1 MTLHFKEYFD
11 NLKKFVMEEKG
22 LKEEELNYIFEG
34 DFQKKKIK
42 NEIKLGDL
50 IIKFIEVVPL
60 QIAKIKNYN
69 FKAMSNGENI
79 DINKIT
85 KGLSK
90 NKKTK
95 KLTIDKFANFIQFDM
110 KDSILSF
117 YDLPVVVLVFIG
129 AQSIGKS
136 TLANELIPSF
146 FNVSGLRCTEGIWM
160 SVSVFTGL
168 NKDFKKCKNICHY
181 CNTNICRLQEI
192 NDDHLCICDDCCC
205 NKDCC
210 LYIDADNEKIKKN

>member
-22 LKEEELNYIFEG
+22 LKEEELNYIFGG

-85 KGLSK
+85 K
-90 NKKTK
+90 

-117 YDLPVVVLVFIG
+117 
-129 AQSIGKS
+129 
-136 TLANELIPSF
+136 
-146 FNVSGLRCTEGIWM
+146 M
-160 SVSVFTGL
+160 
-168 NKDFKKCKNICHY
+168 ICQ
-181 CNTNICRLQEI
+181 L
-192 NDDHLCICDDCCC
+192 LF
-205 NKDCC
+205 
-210 LYIDADNEKIKKN
+210 